1 MEAILYCLSEVT
13 FGFLFFMLLLRLTV
27 SVSPYPLKII
37 SWISLSLGA
46 ATGLLGSV
54 SYIYKY
60 PAIDDIFVIEAILL
74 VIVFIMLTL
83 NKYIFKSESF
93 LFIITGIMFVVGI
106 LICNDIFNSLYREM
120 CIQGIT

>member
-37 SWISLSLGA
+37 SWISLSLGV

-93 LFIITGIMFVVGI
+93 LFITTGIMFVVGI

-120 CIQGIT
+120 YIQGIT